1 MNEVLNKFSKNLM
14 NSFFKDES
22 KNKLTRHRK
31 IYNLKLDFITQ
42 YKPSIKSLRNAYL
55 KEENKRRNRGSV
67 VDGAQGGVL
76 KKGFRVHKQS
86 LSSHLVEKEPVV
98 RSSGRMLSK
107 DSFHYFEVTD
117 FERKRSKRELDA
129 SKQKNFRVFSKNSL
143 ICPKQVFA
151 ESPSVKVA
159 DVMLMRMSKQ
169 TQSCKHDQVVKN
181 QGVKREKRVKPRSFS
196 PVKPVKQFKRVIDL
210 TIKGW
215 DKIPS
220 FDNFLLSSESN

>member
-1 MNEVLNKFSKNLM
+1 MNEVLNKLSKNFM

-55 KEENKRRNRGSV
+55 KEESKRRNRGNAGNEEKCSS
-67 VDGAQGGVL
+67 L
-76 KKGFRVHKQS
+76 KRDFRVHKQS
-86 LSSHLVEKEPVV
+86 LSSHLPEKQSFV
-98 RSSGRMLSK
+98 RNSRKMLSE

-117 FERKRSKRELDA
+117 FERKRSKRELDLN
-129 SKQKNFRVFSKNSL
+129 KPKNFRVFSKNSL
-143 ICPKQVFA
+143 IYPKQVFA
-151 ESPSVKVA
+151 ESPNVKMA
-159 DVMLMRMSKQ
+159 DVMLLRLNKQ
-169 TQSCKHDQVVKN
+169 AQSCKHDPVIKN
-181 QGVKREKRVKPRSFS
+181 PNTRKEKKFKPRSFS
-196 PVKPVKQFKRVIDL
+196 PVKPVKQFKRIIDL

-220 FDNFLLSSESN
+220 FDNFLINSDSN